1 MYFIQSL
8 KGMLL
13 LVYYYLFR
21 KSDLNLIFPEDNIEL
36 NQNAID
42 LACFYTEYSHVK
54 NCNLI
59 IKEGTID
66 RYDFTK
72 IKSAD
77 TCNFNIISEKA
88 NNIFFILKYLV
99 LLRESP
105 KNIIVSFNYPFK
117 TNNQGL
123 LKKNNITL
131 KELVCYDIYHLT
143 YIPEDIRS

>member
-1 MYFIQSL
+1 MYFFQAV

-13 LVYYYLFR
+13 SFYYFLFR
-21 KSDLNLIFPEDNIEL
+21 KSDLNIIFPEDNIEL

-59 IKEGTID
+59 FQEGTID

-99 LLRESP
+99 LVRESH

-123 LKKNNITL
+123 LKKKNLTL

-143 YIPEDIRS
+143 YMTEEKRS

>member
-1 MYFIQSL
+1 
-8 KGMLL
+8 MLL
-13 LVYYYLFR
+13 LVYYFIFR
-21 KSDLNLIFPEDNIEL
+21 KSDLNIIFPDDNIDL

-42 LACFYTEYSHVK
+42 LACSYTEYSHVK
-54 NCNLI
+54 RCNMI
-59 IKEGTID
+59 FKEGTID

-72 IKSAD
+72 IKSAEN
-77 TCNFNIISEKA
+77 CNFYIFSEEA

-99 LLRESP
+99 LVRESP

-123 LKKNNITL
+123 LKKNNISL

-143 YIPEDIRS
+143 YIPEDKGW